1 MSLVL
6 EIPVN
11 SGKEEQEKMVTERN
25 SSNAEQCKTSKKGK
39 THGVIKSIGEW
50 Q

>member
-1 MSLVL
+1 ML
-6 EIPVN
+6 EIPAN

-25 SSNAEQCKTSKKGK
+25 SSNIEQCKTSKKGRI
-39 THGVIKSIGEW
+39 HGVIKSIEEW